1 MISTISPSSS
11 AWSRPTRCPGK
22 VLRRQ
27 VRRPK
32 FRPFD
37 RVFLVAAAHVLPRNR
52 WASFLVTPQTL
63 LRWHR
68 ELVRRRWTY
77 RTASKP
83 GRPAIDPDVRALVL
97 RLARENPRWGYLRIQ
112 GELRKI
118 GIRVGA
124 TTVRR
129 ILRAH
134 GLSPAPRRGPTWS
147 EFLRAQAY
155 GVLATD
161 SSPWRRSG

>member
-1 MISTISPSSS
+1 MTGDATS
-11 AWSRPTRCPGK
+11 A
-22 VLRRQ
+22 L
-27 VRRPK
+27 VRATHQRK
-32 FRPFD
+32 RT
-37 RVFLVAAAHVLPRNR
+37 LQGLLPRHAPDAAPVAPR
-52 WASFLVTPQTL
+52 TRPAEVDLP
-63 LRWHR
+63 HR
-68 ELVRRRWTY
+68 EQ
-77 RTASKP
+77 P
-83 GRPAIDPDVRALVL
+83 GHPAIDPDVRALVL

-134 GLSPAPRRGPTWS
+134 GLGPAPRRGPTWS

>member
-1 MISTISPSSS
+1 MRAAEYPPLSQSGPIRLGAHDSLRDDLDHIPVLDCVVPPDPLSREGPAPLGPATEVPPLRSRLPRRRG
-11 AWSRPTRCPGK
+11 SRPSAE
-22 VLRRQ
+22 Q
-27 VRRPK
+27 VG
-32 FRPFD
+32 
-37 RVFLVAAAHVLPRNR
+37 
-52 WASFLVTPQTL
+52 LVTPQTL

-129 ILRAH
+129 ILRAR
-134 GLSPAPRRGPTWS
+134 SRPR
-147 EFLRAQAY
+147 
-155 GVLATD
+155 
-161 SSPWRRSG
+161 SSARLHLV